1 MPVSITLK
9 RPPLHPRALFSF
21 PPSSAM
27 SEEEVNR
34 LRKRAS
40 INVKGTDMPLPL
52 SEFEELS
59 RLGISPALQRAVTDQ
74 YKQPT
79 PIQVQR
85 RRGMP
90 RRAPARLPTELTA
103 LPLSPPDASD
113 SRPFPGPRCAWRGAH
128 RYSVKPNAVRHG
140 PTARS
145 HHPPPLQ
152 GSGKTLAFVLPV
164 VHALGAHSSEGI
176 RACILAPTREL
187 AQQVRGPC
195 VCVCVC
201 TRVMRAEHQGSPPHL
216 PQDST

>member
-1 MPVSITLK
+1 MESIANAFQQSIAYDTL
-9 RPPLHPRALFSF
+9 PDDTVVDTVEPGASQ
-21 PPSSAM
+21 
-27 SEEEVNR
+27 
-34 LRKRAS
+34 RKR
-40 INVKGTDMPLPL
+40 
-52 SEFEELS
+52 
-59 RLGISPALQRAVTDQ
+59 R
-74 YKQPT
+74 
-79 PIQVQR
+79 
-85 RRGMP
+85 
-90 RRAPARLPTELTA
+90 PARLPTELTA

-113 SRPFPGPRCAWRGAH
+113 SRPSPGPRCAWRGAH